1 MNELLVRDATEAD
14 LPEITAWLARSQR
27 PAATLPQTP
36 DERLLVA
43 EMAGPPSGP
52 GAAAGRLLASV
63 RLRPVI
69 GVVLPRAWYHVGV
82 TVHAAAELQ
91 LFHRQR
97 TLLLGNDHTGAS
109 ELADLV
115 CAHEASD
122 DGHSLPLA
130 MQAAA
135 LREVLL
141 TALLV
146 MASRRIRYAGT
157 LIAELPGL
165 RDGAGQSPFWHGL
178 GRHFYS
184 GDPALAAIRH
194 GDAWRCHVAA
204 LLPRQPVT
212 TAFLPAA
219 AQAAI
224 AQVAPSSRLQC
235 ELLETCGLRYSH
247 HVSVHD
253 GGPVLEA
260 DLDAL
265 PAVTGS
271 RSWRLAEGDGPGLQ
285 ASICL
290 LLSEDA
296 DGRLCALRAA
306 VSPLGSRLQI
316 GVAARARLRLAP
328 GDTVWALPLQD
339 EAG

>member
-1 MNELLVRDATEAD
+1 MSELHVRDASAAD
-14 LPEITAWLARSQR
+14 LPEITAWLARGQR
-27 PAATLPQTP
+27 PAARLPETP

-43 EMAGPPSGP
+43 EMAGQPTEPGGP
-52 GAAAGRLLASV
+52 ASRLMASV

-69 GVVLPRAWYHVGV
+69 GMDLPRAWYHVGV
-82 TVHAAAELQ
+82 TVHAAAELR

-115 CAHEASD
+115 CAHEAGD
-122 DGHSLPLA
+122 DGRRLPLA
-130 MQAAA
+130 LQAAA

-146 MASRRIRYAGT
+146 MASRRTRYADT

-194 GDAWRCHVAA
+194 GDDWRSHVAA

-224 AQVAPSSRLQC
+224 AQVTPSSRPQR
-235 ELLETCGLRYSH
+235 ELLEACGLRYSH
-247 HVSVHD
+247 HVTVHD

-271 RSWRLAEGDGPGLQ
+271 RSWRLDDGDSDAPHAGT
-285 ASICL
+285 AL
-290 LLSEDA
+290 LLHEDA
-296 DGRLCALRAA
+296 NGRLNALRAG
-306 VSPLGSRLQI
+306 VSPRGSRLRT
-316 GVAARARLRLAP
+316 GGAVRARLGALP
-328 GDTVWALPLQD
+328 GDTVWALPLQ
-339 EAG
+339 AGGG